1 MGLTIAVAG
10 KGGTGKTTVAA
21 LIIGYLK
28 NNTDGPILAVDA
40 DPTANLGEA
49 IGLTPV
55 TSIGTTLAEFRE
67 NLADLPPSI
76 PKHEYLQTKLAEILI
91 EGKKVDLLV
100 MGREE
105 GPGCYCYP
113 NQILRQ
119 YLDMLAK
126 NYPYVIIDNE
136 AGMEHLSRRITQ
148 DIDALLLVSDPT
160 VRGVKTA
167 GALRDLVKELQLTVK
182 SIYLLV
188 ERLRADL
195 NPVVREE
202 IEQQE
207 LELIQTIPEDDAI
220 IDYSLRS
227 QSLTELREDS
237 PAVRSIN
244 SLMRRLIVK
253 EAINCGI
260 MNKYERI

>member
-40 DPTANLGEA
+40 DPTVNLGEA
-49 IGLTPV
+49 IGLAPD
-55 TSIGTTLAEFRE
+55 TSIGAALAEFRE
-67 NLADLPPSI
+67 NLADLPPST
-76 PKHEYLQTKLAEILI
+76 PKHEYLQARLAEILI

-100 MGREE
+100 MGRKE
-105 GPGCYCYP
+105 GAGCYCYP

-119 YLDMLAK
+119 YLNVLAK

-148 DIDALLLVSDPT
+148 DLDALLLVSDPT

-167 GALRDLVKELQLTVK
+167 GALRDLVKELQLTIK
-182 SIYLLV
+182 TIYLLV
-188 ERLRADL
+188 GRLRTDL
-195 NPVVREE
+195 NPLVREE
-202 IEQQE
+202 IERQE
-207 LELIQTIPEDDAI
+207 LELIQIIPEDDAI
-220 IDYSLRS
+220 VDYGLHSK
-227 QSLTELREDS
+227 SLTELQEDS
-237 PAVRSIN
+237 PAVKSIN
-244 SLMRRLIVK
+244 RLMAQIMVK
-253 EAINCGI
+253 
-260 MNKYERI
+260 